1 MGVFKVMFLNCHG
14 LNVGNVN
21 YLARLSANVDFM
33 LLQETWLSNCASYKL
48 QTISPDFTW
57 HHSSS
62 MEDKIH
68 NNFLSGRPFG
78 GTAVLIRKDLAIS
91 CRRVIT
97 DNPRITSVCLSSV
110 GNADVVI
117 SSVYMP

>member
-1 MGVFKVMFLNCHG
+1 MGVLKVMFLNCHG

-21 YLARLSANVDFM
+21 YLSRLSANVDFM

-68 NNFLSGRPFG
+68 NNFLPGRPFG
-78 GTAVLIRKDLAIS
+78 GTAVLIRKDLA
-91 CRRVIT
+91 V
-97 DNPRITSVCLSSV
+97 
-110 GNADVVI
+110 
-117 SSVYMP
+117 